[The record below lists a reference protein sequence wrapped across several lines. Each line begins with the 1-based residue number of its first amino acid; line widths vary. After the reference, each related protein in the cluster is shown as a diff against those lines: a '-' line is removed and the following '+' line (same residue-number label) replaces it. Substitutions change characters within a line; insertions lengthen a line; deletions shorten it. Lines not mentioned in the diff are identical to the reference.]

1 MNKPTNNNSANCPDE
16 SWDPLSF
23 LNQADLK
30 EFLEQKNKSHIEE
43 NEKKIDDDNPETI
56 SRQNFFLKV
65 DCVTEAS
72 GSSYIEIGNCK
83 ILCSVFGPREIPRKD
98 DYDFK
103 IGNLNCEF
111 RFASFSCFMQ
121 RKGTLS
127 QKDQSLDEKNFS
139 CIIEEALKPS
149 ILLHKYPKSQIDLY
163 ILCIQ
168 NDIDSKNILCA
179 SIIASSIAMANA
191 SIELYDLVASYTYI
205 PVNLT
210 IAYMPQL
217 HQVTS
222 LHFSNENNGA
232 QLSVDLFKS
241 HIKECIENCKK
252 VYTYMKFVL
261 LNGKDENENGQTSN
275 GISHQEN

>member
-30 EFLEQKNKSHIEE
+30 EFLEEKNKSHLEE

-127 QKDQSLDEKNFS
+127 QKDQSLDEKNVT
-139 CIIEEALKPS
+139 
-149 ILLHKYPKSQIDLY
+149 
-163 ILCIQ
+163 LC
-168 NDIDSKNILCA
+168 
-179 SIIASSIAMANA
+179 
-191 SIELYDLVASYTYI
+191 
-205 PVNLT
+205 
-210 IAYMPQL
+210 
-217 HQVTS
+217 
-222 LHFSNENNGA
+222 
-232 QLSVDLFKS
+232 
-241 HIKECIENCKK
+241 
-252 VYTYMKFVL
+252 
-261 LNGKDENENGQTSN
+261 
-275 GISHQEN
+275 

>member
-30 EFLEQKNKSHIEE
+30 EFLEEKNKSHIEE

>member
-23 LNQADLK
+23 LNQAELK
-30 EFLEQKNKSHIEE
+30 EFLEEKNKSLIEE

-261 LNGKDENENGQTSN
+261 LNGKDENENGQNSN